1 MKPILFIDFDGTL
14 CFDKY
19 WRSLPPPQY
28 EQVQELIFGKDK
40 TRLNDWMLGKY
51 SAEAI
56 NKIVADSIG
65 RTYTDVWSLFV
76 NDCKTMNVSVE
87 TLEKISSLRE
97 RYVTILVTGN
107 MDSFSRFTVPSL
119 HLNTYFDH
127 INNSFFEVKHK
138 TDEQGSIFTEYAE
151 SLHIS
156 IEKCILID
164 NSEKICEYFSK
175 LGGTA
180 WLITSEHNINS
191 YLAQL

>member
-1 MKPILFIDFDGTL
+1 MKQILFIDFDGTL

-19 WRSLPPPQY
+19 WRSLPPAQY

-127 INNSFFEVKHK
+127 INNSFFERRHK

-151 SLHIS
+151 SLHSS

-164 NSEKICEYFSK
+164 NSEKICECFSK

-180 WLITSEHNINS
+180 CLITSEHNINS